1 MTFSRPQTQKI
12 FVYPPIH
19 SVWVAGKL
27 LGLWVFVFLYL
38 GRFNGVG
45 ITRFNSGRV

>member
-12 FVYPPIH
+12 FVYPPIR

-27 LGLWVFVFLYL
+27 LGLWVFIFFVF
-38 GRFNGVG
+38 GAF
-45 ITRFNSGRV
+45 